1 MSFKETVK
9 HYACE
14 LGADLIGFGGIDR
27 CKHAPMMMSPQGL
40 FPGAKTIIVM
50 GIHHPDACIELGGET
65 HPQEVGPYSVQY
77 LMNAR
82 LDEMSYRMGSFL
94 EQQGYGAVPIVSSNI
109 WRYNQY
115 KDLKSVFAPD
125 VSHIYM
131 SVVAGLTDMGFSG
144 IALSPEY
151 GPRNRFI
158 TVITDA
164 DIEQDPLIPPGTVC
178 DKCMLCRKHCP
189 TAALAKE
196 IDGDK
201 VLRIGDYE
209 YRFPNKNLWRCAWG
223 EHFDLDLDLEIPEAV
238 TEAVIAENV
247 VEHGVRAGEMGQ
259 CLKFCVPKTRRH
271 FDSSYSK
278 SPLRQ
283 QAVSFD
289 ESLESRSVMDRI
301 LSRGYAKGA
310 EYVVVSTAE
319 ELERAGIHLAEQ
331 LAGAQSAV
339 TVIITRDKKL
349 NGRGVESSEQDFAFA
364 ANYLVDSICYD
375 ITRDLDELG
384 FRSVMTIRSSGS
396 HVDVTDA
403 SNVPRQILATLPG
416 LPEGQVIANTVI
428 THKKI
433 ASRCLPVTTTKSGTD
448 AGNAQTTL
456 TTTLQLFAES
466 LGIDLFGVA
475 SVERLDW
482 IADQLMPHF
491 EGQEIMVAQDES
503 IRFQKWKPN
512 ITVKQRH
519 LMRPGD
525 YIEGAQSVIV
535 FGLRF
540 HKEVVRWATRPPAEA
555 VGPYA
560 FQTYITNWL
569 GFMTAV
575 RLIKRLEGFGYRGV
589 LAADL
594 LNTASR
600 TANPRGPQN
609 DLFSN
614 RFAAVAAGLG
624 YLTASAHAAT
634 PEFGIR
640 QCFMAVVT
648 DAPLDASEL
657 YTPAAG
663 EYLCADCDKMCMT
676 SCPSKAISTRE
687 VTIDCENREY
697 RFNLT
702 DPLLCDWSKR
712 YALLGESGFKYLGS
726 TVDSDPGTEV
736 TVDKLSEGLRQLDPI
751 KKYRPVI
758 AEPCVIR
765 CPYGNEDA
773 PAHQ

>member
-9 HYACE
+9 HYAYE

-27 CKHAPMMMSPQGL
+27 CKHAPTMMSPQGL
-40 FPGAKTIIVM
+40 FPGAKTVIVM

-82 LDEMSYRMGSFL
+82 LDEISYRMGSFL

-115 KDLKSVFAPD
+115 KELKAVFAPD

-151 GPRNRFI
+151 GPRNRFV

-189 TAALAKE
+189 AAALAKE

-201 VLRIGDYE
+201 VLRIGGYE

-223 EHFDLDLDLEIPEAV
+223 EHFDLDLDLDIPEVV

-259 CLKFCVPKTRRH
+259 CLKFCVPKARRH
-271 FDSSYSK
+271 FDPGYSK
-278 SPLRQ
+278 SPLRR

-289 ESLESRSVMDRI
+289 ESLESRTVMDRI
-301 LSRGYAKGA
+301 LSSAYAKGA

-319 ELERAGIHLAEQ
+319 ELERAGIHLEEQ
-331 LAGAQSAV
+331 LAGANSAV
-339 TVIITRDKKL
+339 TVIITRGEDL
-349 NGRGVESSEQDFAFA
+349 IGRNVESSEDDFMFA
-364 ANYLVDSICYD
+364 ANYLADSICYD
-375 ITRDLDELG
+375 ITRDLNGLG
-384 FRSVMTIRSSGS
+384 FRSVMAIYSSGS
-396 HVDVTDA
+396 HVDVTNE
-403 SNVPRQILATLPG
+403 SNVPQQILATLPG
-416 LPEGQVIANTVI
+416 LPEGQFIANTVI

-433 ASRCLPVTTTKSGTD
+433 ASRGLPVRTTKSGMD
-448 AGNAQTTL
+448 AGNARTTL
-456 TTTLQLFAES
+456 TTTLQSFAES
-466 LGIDLFGVA
+466 LGADLFGIA
-475 SVERLDW
+475 SVERLDR
-482 IADQLMPHF
+482 IADQLTPYF
-491 EGQEIMVAQDES
+491 EGQEILVAKDKS

-512 ITVKQRH
+512 ITIEKRH

-525 YIEGAQSVIV
+525 YLEGAKSVIV

-540 HKEVVRWATRPPAEA
+540 QKEVIRWATRPPAES

-569 GFMTAV
+569 GFMAAV

-600 TANPRGPQN
+600 TANPRGTQN

-640 QCFMAVVT
+640 QRFIAVVT
-648 DAPLDASEL
+648 DAPLEASGL
-657 YTPAAG
+657 YTPAPG
-663 EYLCADCDKMCMT
+663 EYLCANCDKMCMT
-676 SCPSKAISTRE
+676 SCPSRAISDRE
-687 VTIDCENREY
+687 VTIVCDSQEY
-697 RFNLT
+697 RFNLI

-726 TVDSDPGTEV
+726 TVDMDPGTEV
-736 TVDKLSEGLRQLDPI
+736 TVDKLSEGLKQLDPI

-765 CPYGNEDA
+765 CPYGNGDVS
-773 PAHQ
+773 AHR